1 MKAKAWSSLVGGAL
15 CLVLFGCSASTTG
28 SGVGGKDNGTGASA
42 SGGTMPNLGIG
53 NHANG
58 GGPDIGNVGTG
69 ADGTGGGPGNGC
81 QTGGAVFVPKVPTVM
96 LMVDRSGTMFKD
108 AGNPWNTLRDGVLEV
123 VQQMNND
130 VRFGLLAV
138 TGEQQAGMCPLLDEV
153 APADKNYDA
162 IAAKYMSLTAPTKG
176 ESPGMRGLERAAE
189 ILGADTTEGDKY
201 VLFVT
206 DGEQDYC
213 NDGDFACPT
222 DSVVY
227 HLQQLAAKG
236 FKTFIFGL
244 PMKSDDAQQQARYP
258 AVLQAFADAGMGVG
272 VAPVLPPGGQGPVQ
286 IFYNCQGVP
295 DWQAEA
301 VAAKTPAMQPLGAYG
316 TTSGGAKVFTPDA
329 TNKDA
334 LKEEIA
340 KVLSGVKSC
349 TFDIGGDIKVIQSLL
364 SEAHVYIEGAEVPL
378 DETGANGWH
387 MPTPSQ
393 IELVGPACDNW
404 RMPANNKIAWDFP
417 CKILVPK

>member
-1 MKAKAWSSLVGGAL
+1 
-15 CLVLFGCSASTTG
+15 
-28 SGVGGKDNGTGASA
+28 
-42 SGGTMPNLGIG
+42 
-53 NHANG
+53 
-58 GGPDIGNVGTG
+58 
-69 ADGTGGGPGNGC
+69 
-81 QTGGAVFVPKVPTVM
+81 
-96 LMVDRSGTMFKD
+96 
-108 AGNPWNTLRDGVLEV
+108 
-123 VQQMNND
+123 
-130 VRFGLLAV
+130 
-138 TGEQQAGMCPLLDEV
+138 
-153 APADKNYDA
+153 
-162 IAAKYMSLTAPTKG
+162 
-176 ESPGMRGLERAAE
+176 
-189 ILGADTTEGDKY
+189 
-201 VLFVT
+201 
-206 DGEQDYC
+206 
-213 NDGDFACPT
+213 
-222 DSVVY
+222 
-227 HLQQLAAKG
+227 
-236 FKTFIFGL
+236 
-244 PMKSDDAQQQARYP
+244 
-258 AVLQAFADAGMGVG
+258 VLQAFADAGMGVG

-316 TTSGGAKVFTPDA
+316 ATSGGAKVFTPDA

-404 RMPANNKIAWDFP
+404 RMHANNKIAWDFP